1 MSSSPPDLSLE
12 IIPSIPSSFEGD
24 LVRAAGLQRGSSVR
38 HSRGACPRKSGE
50 RESSSRH
57 VRVGGLPRAAGIHP
71 YLVSY

>member
-12 IIPSIPSSFEGD
+12 VIPSIPSSFEGD

-38 HSRGACPRKSGE
+38 HSRGACPLR
-50 RESSSRH
+50 
-57 VRVGGLPRAAGIHP
+57 RAAGIHP